1 MKPMTAMERVLTAL
15 GHKEPDR
22 VPFFLTL
29 TMHGAKALG
38 VSIQDYFANPAYV
51 AEGQIRLNQTYQDD
65 FLYSFF
71 YAAVE
76 VEAWGADV
84 IYTDDGPPNAGAP
97 IIRTADHIR
106 ALEVPD
112 VSRSPSLLKVLR
124 ATELMRERVGDA
136 IPIAG
141 VVMSPF
147 SLPVMQMGFDHYL
160 ELIYEQP
167 DLFERLM
174 HVNEDFCVAWANAQ
188 FAAGATAIAYFDP
201 VSSPTIIL
209 RDLYLKTGF
218 PIAQRTLARFTG
230 PTVML
235 LASGRVL
242 PILDEIAQTGAPV
255 VGASTIEDLDVMKAS
270 SRERM
275 TILGNLN
282 AIEMC
287 RWTPQQ
293 AEAEVK
299 RAIASAAPGGGFIL
313 CDNHGEIPWQVPE
326 TVLHAIADAVR
337 KWGTYPLDWV
347 EHESS
352 ETLHRD
358 VQELPT

>member
-1 MKPMTAMERVLTAL
+1 MNATERVLTTL

-29 TMHGAKALG
+29 TMHGARELG
-38 VSIQDYFANPAYV
+38 VSIPEYFANPDYV
-51 AEGQIRLNQTYQDD
+51 AEAQIRLNQTYQDD
-65 FLYSFF
+65 FLYNFF

-76 VEAWGADV
+76 VEPWGADV

-97 IIRTADHIR
+97 IIRTAEHIR

-112 VSRSPSLLKVLR
+112 VARSPSLLKVLR
-124 ATELMRERVGDA
+124 ATELMHERVGGEV
-136 IPIAG
+136 PIAG

-174 HVNEDFCVAWANAQ
+174 RVNEEFCVAWANAQ

-201 VSSPTIIL
+201 VSSPTIIP
-209 RDLYLKTGF
+209 RELYLKTGF
-218 PIAQRTLARFTG
+218 PIAQRTLSRFSG

-242 PILDEIAQTGAPV
+242 PIMDEIAQTGAPI
-255 VGASTIEDLDVMKAS
+255 VGASTTEELSEMKAS
-270 SRERM
+270 SRGRM
-275 TILGNLN
+275 TVIGNLN

-299 RAIASAAPGGGFIL
+299 RAIARAGRGGGFIL

-347 EHESS
+347 EHESN

-358 VQELPT
+358 VRELST